1 MKTVII
7 QNEEKWARKP
17 SCYLTK
23 KVRRK
28 HRTPSVE
35 KIKAGYE
42 SKITTS
48 SKNLQQWIEKYIQ
61 GKLTKNQW
69 SRMTTAVR
77 TQLNRALKKFK
88 KEKQVT
94 E

>member
-23 KVRRK
+23 KIRRK
-28 HRTPSVE
+28 HRTPHAE
-35 KIKAGYE
+35 KLAQGYE

-48 SKNLQQWIEKYIQ
+48 SKNLSMWIEKYIQ

-69 SRMTTAVR
+69 SRMTAAVR
-77 TQLNRALKKFK
+77 LQLNRALKKFK
-88 KEKQVT
+88 KEKPVS